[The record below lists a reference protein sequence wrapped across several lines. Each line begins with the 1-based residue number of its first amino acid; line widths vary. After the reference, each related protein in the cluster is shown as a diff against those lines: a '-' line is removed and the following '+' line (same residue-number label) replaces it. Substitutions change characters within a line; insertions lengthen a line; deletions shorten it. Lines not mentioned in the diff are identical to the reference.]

1 MSCAVSGFIVQLLC
15 NRIYRHLQKALRKM
29 HMLPDYLSDSYSSE
43 NSDNEVNVQNSVCV
57 EKEIHART
65 VRQVYL
71 ITYGQADESRFPT
84 RRSFAD
90 AVLFSFDETPAEV
103 T

>member
-1 MSCAVSGFIVQLLC
+1 MST
-15 NRIYRHLQKALRKM
+15 H
-29 HMLPDYLSDSYSSE
+29 DSQMVYSFQSRGAICSE
-43 NSDNEVNVQNSVCV
+43 NSDNEVNIQNSVCV

-71 ITYGQADESRFPT
+71 ITYGQADESRFQT
-84 RRSFAD
+84 RRSFVD